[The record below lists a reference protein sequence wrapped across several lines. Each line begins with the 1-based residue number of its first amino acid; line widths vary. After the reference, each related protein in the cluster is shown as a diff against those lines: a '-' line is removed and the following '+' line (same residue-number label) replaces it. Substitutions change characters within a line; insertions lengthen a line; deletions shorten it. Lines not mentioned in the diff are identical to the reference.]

1 MEKLSAFKGIGEIN
15 NIILNTNSHTKKL
28 VLDLDG
34 TLFNHKLFVYE
45 RLLFALNQKYY
56 ELITPNITNILF
68 NEISE
73 RGTNSILDFMCKKQN
88 LDIDK
93 SYFLEILRSDKIEIK
108 ENYFRPNLREVIVQ
122 LRDTFALSVCTNGN
136 KQQQLNKINKLYSVV
151 GFKIETF
158 YCIEY
163 ESKPSPSCIFAA
175 ITGDLSSQCTL
186 IGDTIEDLIAA
197 NTAKI
202 TFLDVVNLVEK

>member
-73 RGTNSILDFMCKKQN
+73 RGTNSILDFM
-88 LDIDK
+88 
-93 SYFLEILRSDKIEIK
+93 
-108 ENYFRPNLREVIVQ
+108 
-122 LRDTFALSVCTNGN
+122 
-136 KQQQLNKINKLYSVV
+136 
-151 GFKIETF
+151 
-158 YCIEY
+158 
-163 ESKPSPSCIFAA
+163 
-175 ITGDLSSQCTL
+175 
-186 IGDTIEDLIAA
+186 
-197 NTAKI
+197 
-202 TFLDVVNLVEK
+202 

>member
-15 NIILNTNSHTKKL
+15 SIILSKNSHTKKL
-28 VLDLDG
+28 ILDLDG

-56 ELITPNITNILF
+56 ELITPIITTILF

-93 SYFLEILRSDKIEIK
+93 SYFLEILRSDKIEMK

-122 LRDTFALSVCTNGN
+122 LRDTFALSICTNGN
-136 KQQQLNKINKLYSVV
+136 KQQQLNKVNKLY
-151 GFKIETF
+151 
-158 YCIEY
+158 
-163 ESKPSPSCIFAA
+163 
-175 ITGDLSSQCTL
+175 
-186 IGDTIEDLIAA
+186 
-197 NTAKI
+197 
-202 TFLDVVNLVEK
+202 